1 MKAAVAFIL
10 QNGRFK
16 KGALED
22 IAQMYMDQSILLV
35 DSADEALEIEK
46 KKHNREIADLFL
58 DFLDRDEKHEVK
70 MENV

>member
-1 MKAAVAFIL
+1 
-10 QNGRFK
+10 
-16 KGALED
+16 
-22 IAQMYMDQSILLV
+22 MYIDQSILLV

-70 MENV
+70 NGVLANVSNNIGMKMR